1 MSFTRKNRSLRLA
14 ALLGSVLVLG
24 GFAAQA
30 EVPVPDVPKARA
42 GVEHCVEDT
51 DVMRK
56 QHYSFMLHQRD
67 ETTYGGIRT
76 SKHSLKACISCHVQ
90 PRADGS
96 FPSHDEPD
104 HFCSSCHNYA
114 AVKVDC
120 FDCHADKDPE
130 GASGK

>member
-1 MSFTRKNRSLRLA
+1 MSFIGNSAFGRWA
-14 ALLGSVLVLG
+14 GVLG
-24 GFAAQA
+24 GVCLLLSMVAHA
-30 EVPVPDVPKARA
+30 EVPRPEVPDARE
-42 GVEHCVEDT
+42 GVAHCVEDA

-56 QHYSFMLHQRD
+56 QHYSFILHQRD
-67 ETTYGGIRT
+67 DTMYDGIRT
-76 SKHSLKACISCHVQ
+76 SKHSFKACIACHVQ

-114 AVKVDC
+114 AVQVDC

-130 GASGK
+130 GAAGQ